1 MRISCFFFS
10 IFSGSFQEAGINMR
24 KCSTWC
30 SFIEENFFLDI
41 RLIFKTIDAI
51 ERRENLYLAQESDV
65 FFFFFFFLRGN
76 GEILHRTRETEIN
89 RILFMNR
96 NHRYGYIVVR
106 SFRRTAR
113 TQDANLFANFVIS
126 VRTWADT
133 KIRTSSG
140 IEDAKQVLEI
150 SRVSSRLVCLASG
163 KQFDRRKY
171 HAPIVRQRRKDAR
184 ESASWISTRVSQ
196 VW

>member
-1 MRISCFFFS
+1 MRLKEEKISTS
-10 IFSGSFQEAGINMR
+10 R
-24 KCSTWC
+24 K
-30 SFIEENFFLDI
+30 
-41 RLIFKTIDAI
+41 
-51 ERRENLYLAQESDV
+51 NLM
-65 FFFFFFFLRGN
+65 FFFFFFFFFFN
-76 GEILHRTRETEIN
+76 GEIFHRTLETEIN

-196 VW
+196 V